1 MGSPGPYPHERKVGF
16 LPIELPSWVR
26 YICLRNH
33 KDNMKTTDSSQVN
46 EWNEYPTFGRFPSD
60 YGNRAGDLT
69 NGMTAQQPRV
79 SNRNEQGQM
88 QDRAARLLMEKTEG
102 NGRRIRG

>member
-1 MGSPGPYPHERKVGF
+1 
-16 LPIELPSWVR
+16 
-26 YICLRNH
+26 
-33 KDNMKTTDSSQVN
+33 MKTTDSSQVN
-46 EWNEYPTFGRFPSD
+46 EWNEYPTFDWSASG

-88 QDRAARLLMEKTEG
+88 QDRATRLLMEKTEG